1 MTIHQCR
8 SCGQSVSRGEAV
20 VRSEMFVQVA
30 YCQQCWE
37 DTVQVPQPR
46 RPENAPRPATHATT
60 RPARARTT

>member
-8 SCGQSVSRGEAV
+8 ACGHPVSRGEAV

-37 DTVQVPQPR
+37 ETVQVPQPR
-46 RPENAPRPATHATT
+46 RAESAPHSAPHAT
-60 RPARARTT
+60 RPVRARTT